1 MHYRIAK
8 PVKRLFAYL
17 IDFFVNVGLV
27 ILMILVTGMNPF
39 LVLPLIFCI
48 FMFKLYYWTK
58 STTFGKSVLNMK
70 IIKMGTEKELN
81 IFQMMFRQTFGKLL
95 SFSILNL
102 GFIWIIIDNENQG
115 WHDKMLDCVVVDK
128 EDKQPIKEYKGE
140 REFYVG

>member
-8 PVKRLFAYL
+8 PVKRLLAYL

-27 ILMILVTGMNPF
+27 ILMIFVTGMNPF

-58 STTFGKSVLNMK
+58 STTFGKSILNMK

-81 IFQMMFRQTFGKLL
+81 IFQMIFRQTFGKLL